1 MVVLEKITE
10 MKREGMPTNQ
20 IIQNLKEQGISPK
33 EINESLSQS
42 EIKSEITQENVFP
55 ETPEM
60 HLNPA
65 VNNMGQ
71 PQNFPNQQPNLDI
84 PQRPI
89 PPEQITQQATPQAT
103 PQTNS
108 SVEMQPSLGS
118 SPQAQPITQEYQ
130 QPELPQ
136 QASYQQEP
144 VSQLQ
149 TQGFPTQEIDQGVQP
164 PVQEFSQPEYGQD
177 QGYSDYS
184 YPEYQPSQS
193 TDIETINDISSQIV
207 EEKTKDFKKE
217 LASSTRFKK
226 ETEDKVKELNN
237 RLTKIE
243 TILEELQIAII
254 RKIGG
259 YGEDIKN
266 LSKEMKATQN
276 SFSKIVDPL
285 TDNIKE
291 LQKITGHEA
300 PETQN
305 MKSSSSKP
313 TTTKLKTEKPKKSGS
328 FEDYLR

>member
-10 MKREGMPTNQ
+10 MRRQGTPTNQ

-33 EINESLSQS
+33 EINEALSQS

-55 ETPEM
+55 ETPETN
-60 HLNPA
+60 LNPIA
-65 VNNMGQ
+65 NTSDQ
-71 PQNFPNQQPNLDI
+71 PQNLPNQQPDPPI
-84 PQRPI
+84 QQRPI
-89 PPEQITQQATPQAT
+89 PPGQITQQATQ
-103 PQTNS
+103 QTSS

-118 SPQAQPITQEYQ
+118 SPQAQPFNTQENQ
-130 QPELPQ
+130 QPEVSQ
-136 QASYQQEP
+136 QPGIS
-144 VSQLQ
+144 SQLQ
-149 TQGFPTQEIDQGVQP
+149 TQGFPAPEIDQGIQP
-164 PVQEFSQPEYGQD
+164 TIQDFSQSEYSQD
-177 QGYSDYS
+177 QGYSDYD
-184 YPEYQPSQS
+184 YPEYQPSQT

-226 ETEDKVKELNN
+226 ETEDKIKELNN

-254 RKIGG
+254 RKIGD

-291 LQKITGHEA
+291 LQRITGHE
-300 PETQN
+300 THHHN
-305 MKSSSSKP
+305 KTTKP
-313 TTTKLKTEKPKKSGS
+313 TTTKSKTGKSKKSGS